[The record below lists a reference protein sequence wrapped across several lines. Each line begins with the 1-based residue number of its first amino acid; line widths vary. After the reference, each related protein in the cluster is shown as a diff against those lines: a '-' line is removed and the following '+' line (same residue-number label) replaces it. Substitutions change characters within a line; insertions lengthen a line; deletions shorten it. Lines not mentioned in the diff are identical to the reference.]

1 MAHVFAKPF
10 YDSALWQRTR
20 REILR
25 RDNYSC
31 ADCCG
36 RADMVHHL
44 VEITQRNI
52 TDYNITIGP
61 DNLISL
67 CHDCHIKRHRSQG
80 DVVDGFVF
88 GEDGQVVRG

>member
-1 MAHVFAKPF
+1 
-10 YDSALWQRTR
+10 
-20 REILR
+20 
-25 RDNYSC
+25 
-31 ADCCG
+31 
-36 RADMVHHL
+36 MVHHL

-67 CHDCHIKRHRSQG
+67 CHDCHIMRHRSQG